1 MDYTM
6 LIAVIGCVTGIASLL
21 IEAAQFF
28 AGRSK
33 AKFDTFDELN
43 NFIYMEEFVV
53 EDDDRS
59 EAGKV
64 VHCFLNLRVMNTG
77 GRHILIQDV
86 YMIRP
91 GGKKN
96 ERKDRAYPYGAYEKT
111 PWKYCNGSEIA
122 MPEKIHLPASIP
134 AGGLFEATFAFADFE
149 APCYMTDEYFV
160 YPVLCVVMADGSVKE
175 VPIQS
180 ILYKS
185 DSFKFVDSVNDKE
198 YSMGLNDDGESLE

>member
-59 EAGKV
+59 KAGKV

-96 ERKDRAYPYGAYEKT
+96 ERKCLYSLYCTNRIPSNLWTASMTKNI
-111 PWKYCNGSEIA
+111 PWDS
-122 MPEKIHLPASIP
+122 M
-134 AGGLFEATFAFADFE
+134 
-149 APCYMTDEYFV
+149 MTAN
-160 YPVLCVVMADGSVKE
+160 LWNK
-175 VPIQS
+175 
-180 ILYKS
+180 
-185 DSFKFVDSVNDKE
+185 
-198 YSMGLNDDGESLE
+198 